1 MPVSKYQPLAVH
13 DGRANPTMPEP
24 AMTQYLLFFMAFAA
38 SAAAPGPEIAGVLSR
53 SLSGGIASS
62 VPLAVG
68 IIAGKLL
75 MLTAAIAGLT
85 ALLTVLGP
93 MLAALKLVGAAYLI
107 WLGVKKWRKAGLVL
121 AASEQASKLGFGIE
135 VSLGLGMTLSNPIA
149 IIFYI
154 ALLPGVIDVSGVT
167 PANYA
172 ILCAIIVG
180 VMVAVVLG
188 YGLLAEL
195 ARRSFSSPK
204 AKTRIDR
211 FSGAMM
217 VGAGVLIAT
226 R

>member
-1 MPVSKYQPLAVH
+1 
-13 DGRANPTMPEP
+13 
-24 AMTQYLLFFMAFAA
+24 
-38 SAAAPGPEIAGVLSR
+38 
-53 SLSGGIASS
+53 
-62 VPLAVG
+62 
-68 IIAGKLL
+68 
-75 MLTAAIAGLT
+75 
-85 ALLTVLGP
+85 
-93 MLAALKLVGAAYLI
+93 
-107 WLGVKKWRKAGLVL
+107 
-121 AASEQASKLGFGIE
+121 
-135 VSLGLGMTLSNPIA
+135 MTLSNPIA

-204 AKTRIDR
+204 GKTRIDR